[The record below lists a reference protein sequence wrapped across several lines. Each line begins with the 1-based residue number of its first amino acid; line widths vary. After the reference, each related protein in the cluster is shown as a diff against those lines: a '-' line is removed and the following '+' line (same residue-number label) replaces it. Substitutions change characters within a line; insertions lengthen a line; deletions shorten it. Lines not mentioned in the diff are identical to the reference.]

1 MVSRLRAIAEQVPL
15 SCPAARVAHSWGGP
29 AQLKVGAGDVFMQHR
44 PYQRGDDVRYI
55 DWRASARS
63 EGYVTLQ
70 YEQPDYHIWNITICS
85 SPGVS
90 FAPPI
95 GFAREHV
102 IQSLL
107 YWIRVRS
114 YKQQDDL
121 FIGVNGMSPRR
132 ITAAPPHFSISL
144 TSPLGNA
151 VSSSRSITVQP
162 SRQFSIVVC
171 HAWSPLS
178 EVSMTVQG
186 SQRGLLLYLTSSEEQ
201 SPQAGSTVYAGIK
214 ENRSGWLPNRFSL
227 AQYKKS
233 LTEHEVN
240 LFACAPSP
248 YWTKLT
254 IGDVTRAHNLFKI
267 VSEALARIR

>member
-1 MVSRLRAIAEQVPL
+1 MVSTLRAIAEQVPL
-15 SCPAARVAHSWGGP
+15 SCPAAQVAHSWGGG
-29 AQLKVGAGDVFMQHR
+29 AQRRVGAGDVFMQHR
-44 PYQRGDDVRYI
+44 PYQRGDDFRHI

-85 SPGVS
+85 SPGIS

-95 GFAREHV
+95 GFPREHV

-144 TSPLGNA
+144 TPPLRNA
-151 VSSSRSITVQP
+151 VSSSRSITAP
-162 SRQFSIVVC
+162 SRGEFSIVVC
-171 HAWSPLS
+171 DAWSPLS
-178 EVSMTVQG
+178 EVSMAVQG
-186 SQRGLLLYLTSSEEQ
+186 SQRGLLVYLTSSEEQ
-201 SPQAGSTVYAGIK
+201 SPQVNSTVYAGIK
-214 ENRSGWLPNRFSL
+214 EHRSGWLPHRFSL
-227 AQYKKS
+227 AQYQKS
-233 LTEHEVN
+233 LAEHEGD

-248 YWTKLT
+248 YWTTLT